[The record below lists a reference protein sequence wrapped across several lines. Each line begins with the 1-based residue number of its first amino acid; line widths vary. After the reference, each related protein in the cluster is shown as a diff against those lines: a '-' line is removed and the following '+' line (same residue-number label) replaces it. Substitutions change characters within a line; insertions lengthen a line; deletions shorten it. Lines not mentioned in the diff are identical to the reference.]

1 LSLIGVRATA
11 ETMYFLVP
19 AWWYLGLIVQCY
31 LVFPLLWWS
40 ARRWGAVP
48 MLAGCAVLGFL
59 ARAAGALAFPGFIDE
74 WLRGAF
80 FITRLP
86 EFALGIALG
95 IAFAESPARTAL
107 WLRSRAGLWAGAAA
121 LALGFGLSFTLAGM
135 SVAPFL
141 MGAGIFAL
149 GYAATASER
158 GPGAFAWLG
167 RHSYALYL
175 VHQPLVNAAVPGH
188 AATLPRILAGLAA
201 ALAASV
207 VAALL
212 LERLTEA
219 IAGRL
224 KVAAIAG
231 AFGLVAVYGGNALV
245 GAFDPQEVYGW
256 GERPSLAPDAAVGW
270 KLAPSQTTRLRWQSY
285 DYTMKSNALGF
296 PAPEV
301 PASKPAGVTRIM
313 VTGNA
318 FTSGDGIEPDRVW
331 PRLLE
336 RELTAQHEPA
346 QVLNFGIT
354 GHGPNQFAAVIRTY
368 APVVNPDVII
378 VEMFTKEYDDVL
390 VDDASLRTSIGFGN
404 PSPVGLRAQLE
415 AAQLATYVRNELN
428 DRVRT
433 ALHRPLGTT
442 GAFLSNVPAFDLQ
455 RPDLPR
461 ARALVAER
469 LAEIQTDAARLNA
482 KLFVV
487 MVPASVQVCDAADL
501 PYYPK
506 GVFEN
511 TARYDLDLPQRMTRE
526 ITSQLGITFLDLRD
540 ALKTG
545 SCPYWKT
552 NMHWTDEGQRRASEA
567 IAKLILGSHK

>member
-1 LSLIGVRATA
+1 
-11 ETMYFLVP
+11 
-19 AWWYLGLIVQCY
+19 
-31 LVFPLLWWS
+31 
-40 ARRWGAVP
+40 
-48 MLAGCAVLGFL
+48 
-59 ARAAGALAFPGFIDE
+59 
-74 WLRGAF
+74 
-80 FITRLP
+80 
-86 EFALGIALG
+86 
-95 IAFAESPARTAL
+95 
-107 WLRSRAGLWAGAAA
+107 
-121 LALGFGLSFTLAGM
+121 
-135 SVAPFL
+135 
-141 MGAGIFAL
+141 
-149 GYAATASER
+149 
-158 GPGAFAWLG
+158 
-167 RHSYALYL
+167 
-175 VHQPLVNAAVPGH
+175 
-188 AATLPRILAGLAA
+188 
-201 ALAASV
+201 
-207 VAALL
+207 
-212 LERLTEA
+212 
-219 IAGRL
+219 
-224 KVAAIAG
+224 
-231 AFGLVAVYGGNALV
+231 
-245 GAFDPQEVYGW
+245 
-256 GERPSLAPDAAVGW
+256 
-270 KLAPSQTTRLRWQSY
+270 
-285 DYTMKSNALGF
+285 
-296 PAPEV
+296 
-301 PASKPAGVTRIM
+301 M